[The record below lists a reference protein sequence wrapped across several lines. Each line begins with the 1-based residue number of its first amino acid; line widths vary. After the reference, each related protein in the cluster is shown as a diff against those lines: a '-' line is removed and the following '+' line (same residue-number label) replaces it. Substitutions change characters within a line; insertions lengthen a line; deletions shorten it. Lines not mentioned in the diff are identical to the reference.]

1 MRATFLGWLVRA
13 TSCGVAALTLIAILA
28 PISPFADELPA
39 LGQEQKQAKSDR
51 CKFMMDKVNSIILS
65 LNAKGEITFLNH
77 YGQQF
82 FGYPNK
88 EILGKPMLGIL
99 TPSAGFKGRDLAAFL
114 TGLVREPNR
123 YAYSVNV
130 NMLRN
135 GERVWIFWANKG
147 IYDDQGQVLEVLR
160 VGVDITGE
168 NAVSRLRPRNL
179 GISAICCRAGLGS
192 SAGNLKTSPAVSRR
206 SARSWNGPGSKPNQ
220 VSWRAWRPLTINRWR
235 GLPRS

>member
-28 PISPFADELPA
+28 PISPFADKSPA
-39 LGQEQKQAKSDR
+39 LGQEQKQAELDR

-160 VGVDITGE
+160 VGVDITGRE
-168 NAVSRLRPRNL
+168 RRLEAATQELRN
-179 GISAICCRAGLGS
+179 I
-192 SAGNLKTSPAVSRR
+192 GNMLQ
-206 SARSWNGPGSKPNQ
+206 G
-220 VSWRAWRPLTINRWR
+220 RAWVQRRKLEDITGRIEEISQELERPWEQTKPGVLESVAPPNH
-235 GLPRS
+235 